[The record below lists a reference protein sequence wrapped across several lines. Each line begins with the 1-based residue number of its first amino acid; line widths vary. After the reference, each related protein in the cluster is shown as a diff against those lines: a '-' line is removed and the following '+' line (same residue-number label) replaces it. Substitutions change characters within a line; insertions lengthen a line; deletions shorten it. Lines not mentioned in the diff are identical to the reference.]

1 MTDEVAP
8 SPAPQPPEP
17 VPEPVGPTPPRA
29 PGWFARS
36 ALVVALLLGALLGA
50 VPALFAAWWGSS
62 SVVTLLTA
70 AALERTDGL
79 DPGTFEVSYWFTL
92 IVTGVVLLW
101 CGWRRLRQRPGPML
115 PLVALVAAY
124 ALGFVVLVIPDM
136 RGSYD
141 APDGLTTLVLLG
153 TVWLWRLVLPV
164 TFLYLLGRGIWF
176 ALRRGWGDRR
186 VAASIGGLA
195 LVVGLAGGQLL
206 LGAGAAGVTDTRIDS
221 ISPFPAP
228 PGEVDDD
235 LRELRVVAAAAVSPG
250 RSSRASAAFDECAE
264 TLYGSRGK
272 DEAVFTAAMR
282 KVSRVFK
289 RASDAYDIAMDSLI
303 KVCERHMK
311 EPIRDLVQYFW
322 RSVGNTARSAC
333 RLAGRE
339 PPTDPSELV
348 GGSLPAGSMECGPGF
363 RRTEAGLD
371 LERGWRRLRVED
383 RVVLRMYFE
392 GFTFAEIG
400 ADLGISEASARQKKK
415 RALGALQALYQA
427 VH

>member
-1 MTDEVAP
+1 MRT
-8 SPAPQPPEP
+8 
-17 VPEPVGPTPPRA
+17 

-36 ALVVALLLGALLGA
+36 ALVVALLLGAIVGA
-50 VPALFAAWWGSS
+50 FPALFAAWWGSS

-115 PLVALVAAY
+115 PLVALIGAY

-153 TVWLWRLVLPV
+153 AAWLWRLVLPV

-186 VAASIGGLA
+186 VAASVGGLA

-206 LGAGAAGVTDTRIDS
+206 LGAGAAGVTDTRLDDV
-221 ISPFPAP
+221 SPFPAP

-235 LRELRVVAAAAVSPG
+235 LRELRVVAAAAVAPR
-250 RSSRASAAFDECAE
+250 RSSRASTAFDECAE
-264 TLYGSRGK
+264 TLYRTRGK
-272 DEAVFTAAMR
+272 REAVFTAAMHR
-282 KVSRVFK
+282 VSRVFK
-289 RASDAYDIAMDSLI
+289 RAADAYDIAMDTLV
-303 KVCERHMK
+303 KVCERHVK
-311 EPIRDLVQYFW
+311 APVKDLVKYFW
-322 RSVGNTARSAC
+322 KSLTNTALTAC
-333 RLAGRE
+333 RVTGRE
-339 PPTDPSELV
+339 PGVDPSTLDATV
-348 GGSLPAGSMECGPGF
+348 TDGAIDCGAGF
-363 RRTEAGLD
+363 RRTEAGID
-371 LERGWRRLRVED
+371 LQRGWRRLSAED
-383 RVVLRMYFE
+383 HFVLRLFVE
-392 GFTFAEIG
+392 GYSYAEI
-400 ADLGISEASARQKKK
+400 AEELGITEAGARQKKK
-415 RALGALQALYQA
+415 RALERLQALYQA
-427 VH
+427 AD